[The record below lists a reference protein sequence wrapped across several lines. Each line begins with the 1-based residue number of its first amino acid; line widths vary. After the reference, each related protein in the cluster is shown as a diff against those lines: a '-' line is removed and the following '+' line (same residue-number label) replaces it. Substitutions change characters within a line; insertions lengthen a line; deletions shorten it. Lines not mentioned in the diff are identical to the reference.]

1 MKIYHQLSDFKK
13 LTNAVVT
20 IGTFDGVHYG
30 HQKII
35 KRLCELA
42 KSTGGESVIL
52 TFFPH
57 PRMIIDPENQELKL
71 ITTIKEKAEILANLG
86 VDHLI
91 ITPFTRDFSNLDPAE
106 YIKNVLVDTIGTKK
120 IIVGYD
126 HRFGKDRKGEM
137 TDLENFGKLYDFTVE
152 QIPEQD
158 INDVAVSSTKIRKAL
173 LAGDVALA
181 AKYLGYHFSITGPV
195 IKGDKIG
202 RTIGFPTANI
212 FVEETYKLIPGDG
225 IYAVTVEVDVESGVR
240 GPESGDTAPRPAT
253 ADLESES
260 PKVGKSGD
268 TAPRPATRNPQPA
281 TGTGTGSHSVGH
293 RTSDLGLPSTYKGM
307 AYIGQRPTING
318 MTRNIEVNIFDFNR
332 EIYGQEIKMN
342 FLKFLRHDVKFTGLE
357 ALTIQLHQDKKDT
370 LTFFESTEL

>member
-1 MKIYHQLSDFKK
+1 MKIYHQLSEFKK
-13 LTNAVVT
+13 LANAVVT

-42 KSTGGESVIL
+42 KATGGESVIL

-57 PRMIIDPENQELKL
+57 PRMIIDPENQDLKL
-71 ITTIKEKAEILANLG
+71 INTIKEKADILADLG

-91 ITPFTRDFSNLDPAE
+91 ITPFTRDFSNLTATE
-106 YIKNVLVDTIGTKK
+106 YIKDILVDQIGTKQ

-126 HRFGKDRKGEM
+126 HRFGKDRKGGM
-137 TDLENFGKLYDFTVE
+137 DDLIALSRIYGYSIEE
-152 QIPEQD
+152 IPEQD
-158 INDVAVSSTKIRKAL
+158 VNDVAVSSTKIRTAVL
-173 LAGDVALA
+173 NGDVSLA
-181 AKYLGYHFSITGPV
+181 AEYLGYNFSINGPV

-212 FVEETYKLIPGDG
+212 FVEETYKIIPSDG
-225 IYAVTVEVDVESGVR
+225 IYAVTVEMEAEVQSSKLMVQGEKDK
-240 GPESGDTAPRPAT
+240 T
-253 ADLESES
+253 L
-260 PKVGKSGD
+260 
-268 TAPRPATRNPQPA
+268 NF
-281 TGTGTGSHSVGH
+281 
-293 RTSDLGLPSTYKGM
+293 LLSTFKGM

-332 EIYGQEIKMN
+332 EIYGQNIKMN

-357 ALTIQLHQDKKDT
+357 ALTVQLQQDKEDT
-370 LTFFESTEL
+370 LNFFKQNT